1 MQDKGAILLR
11 ESAEKGDVVGSM
23 MDRMGDEIEGN
34 NSGERQKW
42 WVLVQSP

>member
-11 ESAEKGDVVGSM
+11 ESAEQGDTVGSM
-23 MDRMGDEIEGN
+23 MDRMGDEMGGN

-42 WVLVQSP
+42 